1 MDFCPFLAEVLP
13 CLHPPAWETLSSF
26 SVLDRVGL
34 TPSPL
39 ARGWPASQ
47 CPRAWRRE
55 RLCWDLWG
63 CRLEWSWTP
72 ELRVSLW
79 GSRLKNP
86 PWMAAVYKVE
96 GRPDRDDGT
105 NKTLLLGCKFKF
117 GASETENGW
126 IQTDIMRHI
135 SFLWSF
141 IFNFSKSFNSY
152 FKLETYLLYLQSAL
166 WRAFG

>member
-63 CRLEWSWTP
+63 CRVEWSWTP

-117 GASETENGW
+117 GASETENALDSDW
-126 IQTDIMRHI
+126 HYEAHKLFVIIH
-135 SFLWSF
+135 
-141 IFNFSKSFNSY
+141 
-152 FKLETYLLYLQSAL
+152 FK
-166 WRAFG
+166 FF